1 MNAHRPVTKVPSS
14 IMVVEDAPDFQ
25 TAMVFSLLM
34 EPHFKDIH
42 IASSGEE
49 AMEVFLEVC
58 PELVFLDFRLPGIN
72 GLETAKLMKEQ
83 RPDVK
88 IVLVT
93 AYAEAVLERAAREA
107 HVDAVCPKA
116 SISLSRVQQI
126 LGEDL

>member
-1 MNAHRPVTKVPSS
+1 MNTYRPVTKVPSS

-49 AMEVFLEVC
+49 AMEVFPEVC
-58 PELVFLDFRLPGIN
+58 PDLVFLDFRLPGIN

-88 IVLVT
+88 ILLVT
-93 AYAEAVLERAAREA
+93 AYAEAVLERAARE
-107 HVDAVCPKA
+107 
-116 SISLSRVQQI
+116 RM
-126 LGEDL
+126 

>member
-1 MNAHRPVTKVPSS
+1 MD
-14 IMVVEDAPDFQ
+14 VEVAFPNIAFPR
-25 TAMVFSLLM
+25 MVFLT
-34 EPHFKDIH
+34 HAGDN
-42 IASSGEE
+42 
-49 AMEVFLEVC
+49 
-58 PELVFLDFRLPGIN
+58 N

-93 AYAEAVLERAAREA
+93 AYAEEVLERAAREA